1 MGNRDPSGHSNRS
14 ISRSMASIDISSE
27 TCLETKYDAIMDVM
41 IDVMIAAPTE
51 IRKGQT
57 ALSKNF

>member
-1 MGNRDPSGHSNRS
+1 MGNCNPSDYSNRS
-14 ISRSMASIDISSE
+14 NSRSMASIDISSE